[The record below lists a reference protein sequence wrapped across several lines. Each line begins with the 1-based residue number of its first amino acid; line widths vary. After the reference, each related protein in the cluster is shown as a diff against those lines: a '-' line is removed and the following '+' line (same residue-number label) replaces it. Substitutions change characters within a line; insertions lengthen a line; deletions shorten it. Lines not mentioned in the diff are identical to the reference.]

1 MFSTQSN
8 SHSQSVS
15 NNEKKELKNDA
26 KIFAYLY
33 ISTQVR
39 GGAMD
44 ELFSHETREYSLAL
58 AKNGEILLFK
68 KEYLLS
74 CLKGIAAACEV
85 LPEVSGE
92 VLHCAMIVNIA
103 KPICEKTFKE

>member
-1 MFSTQSN
+1 MYQL
-8 SHSQSVS
+8 
-15 NNEKKELKNDA
+15 EKKIN
-26 KIFAYLY
+26 FQCFLY

-44 ELFSHETREYSLAL
+44 ELFSHETREYSPAL

-74 CLKGIAAACEV
+74 CFKGIAAACEV

-92 VLHCAMIVNIA
+92 VLHCAMIVNIT
-103 KPICEKTFKE
+103 KPTCEKTFKE